1 MKSQLFYAGLLAFF
15 VFLSS
20 CAIEKRHY
28 TGGYHVES
36 FWNGKVEGSV
46 FERRASERRK
56 NISIIDSDTTKI
68 TESWIDSDTVQ
79 SLGILVSEEPQQ
91 VVKETAYES
100 ASWEV
105 QPTGKM
111 VLNVEQDGERVS
123 LAPDPEKKYLESLGF
138 LSLLIAI
145 IGFFVPIGAI
155 FFFIAAI
162 IAGRSS
168 QKKFRKNPGKYMG
181 AGFGIL
187 GVILGVVGIIGIL
200 WILFAMGLFAT

>member
-1 MKSQLFYAGLLAFF
+1 MKSQLFYAGVLAFF

-20 CAIEKRHY
+20 CAMEKRHY
-28 TGGYHVES
+28 IGGYHVES
-36 FWNGKVEGSV
+36 FGNGNVEGSV

-56 NISIIDSDTTKI
+56 DISIIDTDTTKI
-68 TESWIDSDTVQ
+68 IERRIDNDTVQ

-91 VVKETAYES
+91 VVKETADES

-105 QPTGKM
+105 QPTEKM
-111 VLNVEQDGERVS
+111 VLNVEQDGERVA
-123 LAPDPEKKYLESLGF
+123 LAPDPEKKHLEPLGF

-162 IAGRSS
+162 IAGSYS
-168 QKKFRKNPGKYMG
+168 QKKIRENPENIWEG
-181 AGFGIL
+181 AL
-187 GVILGVVGIIGIL
+187 A
-200 WILFAMGLFAT
+200 W